1 MTSEKEKAPAA
12 EPEGQVKGNDGQ
24 GQAPAQPQEP
34 HQLKRMQLGER
45 QIVLLGTAHVSRESV
60 DEVRRVIAEEKPDR
74 VCVELDEG
82 RYTSMTQGAGWK
94 DLNVGKVIRQGKGF
108 LLMANLVLASFQRR
122 LGKDLGVK
130 PGEDMLA
137 AVQTCQ
143 ELSVPFSL
151 CDRNIQVTLRRAWA
165 RTSLW
170 GKMKMLAAMLASVF
184 SDEKLSAADIEKLK
198 QKDILQN
205 MMEELAQY
213 LPAAKEVLIDERD
226 RYLAAKVFQA
236 EGSRVVAV
244 VGAGHLE
251 GIAAHITAMSEGRE
265 STEVADLDALP
276 PKSTAGRILP
286 WTIPGLIVALFA
298 YGFVRAGWDMSSA
311 MLLRWLIIHGG
322 LAAVGAAIA
331 LAHPITILIAFVMAP
346 IGTLNPFGKIGLFTG
361 VAEAFLKKPRV
372 KDVENLAEDVSSFKG
387 FYLNRVTH
395 ILIVFVL
402 STLGAAIGNMITIP
416 WWLTMLFGG
425 AK

>member
-1 MTSEKEKAPAA
+1 VTSEEEKVPGA
-12 EPEGQVKGNDGQ
+12 ETA
-24 GQAPAQPQEP
+24 APAQQAAVEAAQPQDQ
-34 HQLKRMQLGER
+34 HQRRRLAVGDR

-82 RYTSMTQGAGWK
+82 RYTSMSQGSGWK

-108 LLMANLVLASFQRR
+108 LLMANLVLSSFQRR

-130 PGEDMLA
+130 PGEEMLA
-137 AVQTCQ
+137 AVQVSQ
-143 ELSVPFSL
+143 ELSIPYSL
-151 CDRNIQVTLRRAWA
+151 CDRNIQITLRRAWS
-165 RTSLW
+165 RTRFW
-170 GKMKMLAAMLASVF
+170 GKIKMLAALISSVF
-184 SDEKLSAADIEKLK
+184 SDEKLSAEDIEKLK

-205 MMEELAQY
+205 MMEELAQF

-226 RYLAAKVFQA
+226 KYLAARIFQA
-236 EGSRVVAV
+236 EGSRMVAV

-265 STEVADLDALP
+265 STDVSDLDSLA
-276 PKSTAGRILP
+276 PKSTVGRILP
-286 WTIPGLIVALFA
+286 WTIPALIVALFA
-298 YGFVRAGWDMSSA
+298 YGFVRAGWSMSSA

-322 LAAVGAAIA
+322 LAAVGAALA
-331 LAHPITILIAFVMAP
+331 FAHPLTIVIAFVMAP

-361 VAEAFLKKPRV
+361 VAEAFLRKPRV
-372 KDVENLAEDVSSFKG
+372 KDVENLAEDVSSLKG
-387 FYLNRVTH
+387 FYTNRVTH
-395 ILIVFVL
+395 ILIVFFL

-416 WWLTMLFGG
+416 WWLTMLFSG